1 MTRVTT
7 RTLIFYILAAIS
19 LGLLV
24 LSANDRLTPVEGLL
38 GRVARPFLLVF
49 NNTGR
54 SISEAASAARNLS
67 TLRSQNDAL
76 KSRVDTLTIDNLRVK
91 ELEGENERLRELL
104 KFKQLNPGYDFRGGQ
119 VIARVISAGPS
130 NYRRTIGIDLGA
142 QQGIER
148 GMPVVTEAGL
158 VGRIDKVY
166 PDSSTVLLLTDASS
180 AVDAMLQRS
189 TSRVVGVVQGIAG
202 GQPVMDYITQDAD
215 VSVGDLIITSG
226 LGSAFPKGL
235 VVGQVE
241 SVRRKDYEMYQQA
254 VVRPTVKFDQLE
266 IVLVITNFKPK
277 PGQPEELT
285 PVG

>member
-1 MTRVTT
+1 MKQ
-7 RTLIFYILAAIS
+7 
-19 LGLLV
+19 
-24 LSANDRLTPVEGLL
+24 
-38 GRVARPFLLVF
+38 
-49 NNTGR
+49 NNTSGQSPQQTPKQSSQQNTKQTSLQTPKQSPR
-54 SISEAASAARNLS
+54 QSSKQASKQAS
-67 TLRSQNDAL
+67 KQTPKQS
-76 KSRVDTLTIDNLRVK
+76 K
-91 ELEGENERLRELL
+91 EICEG
-104 KFKQLNPGYDFRGGQ
+104 P
-119 VIARVISAGPS
+119 I
-130 NYRRTIGIDLGA
+130 TIGIDLGA

-166 PDSSTVLLLTDASS
+166 PDSSTVLLLSDASS

-189 TSRVVGVVQGIAG
+189 TSRAVGVVQGIAG